1 MSRLRDG
8 GLSPITACGRN
19 TAARAPCAR
28 RRSCASAASGSGAR
42 LAAVAQRCSLH
53 RMIVARCM
61 SLHVGARRCMLLHV
75 VAHLGILLHAVAWC
89 AGGDRARLQ
98 SALRGAHT
106 QARAMHA
113 TLTLH
118 AASAR
123 SQRGACRNAFRVAS
137 HLTNYSIS
145 KYTAEYDHSDDPHNG
160 SAGARTRPS
169 ARAVPT

>member
-1 MSRLRDG
+1 VSRLRDG
-8 GLSPITACGRN
+8 GLSPITARRRN

-42 LAAVAQRCSLH
+42 LAAVAQRCALH

-61 SLHVGARRCMLLHV
+61 SLHVGAHF
-75 VAHLGILLHAVAWC
+75 GILLHAVAWC

-98 SALRGAHT
+98 PALRGAHT

-169 ARAVPT
+169 ARAVPA